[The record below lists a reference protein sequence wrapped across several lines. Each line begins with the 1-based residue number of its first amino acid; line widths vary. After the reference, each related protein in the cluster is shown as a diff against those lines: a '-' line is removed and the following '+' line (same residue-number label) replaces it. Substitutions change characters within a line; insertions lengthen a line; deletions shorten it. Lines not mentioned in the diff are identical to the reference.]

1 MDDTPLDHVDAFRKI
16 ESRLDTIEELLKM
29 QLMAS
34 VLENGGRLLQ
44 SYDEG
49 NLTQEERDILEKIG
63 VKSFSTYEM
72 GRIRLIFIPV
82 VERVA
87 VANIRK
93 IHTELLGHL
102 VNTAPV
108 FSIPKLTAAQRQ
120 ILIRERISF
129 FEHDVE
135 IHIYLN

>member
-1 MDDTPLDHVDAFRKI
+1 
-16 ESRLDTIEELLKM
+16 M

-34 VLENGGRLLQ
+34 VLENGGKLLQ
-44 SYDEG
+44 SYDES
-49 NLTQEERDILEKIG
+49 NLTQEERGILEKIG
-63 VKSFSTYEM
+63 VKSFSAYEM
-72 GRIRLIFIPV
+72 GRNRLIFIPV

-93 IHTELLGHL
+93 THSELLGYL

-108 FSIPKLTAAQRQ
+108 FSIPKLTATQRQ

-129 FEHDVE
+129 FEHDAE
-135 IHIYLN
+135 IHIFFN